1 MVVSGRVSGSGLR
14 PPDEGSSPARMA
26 LASVVRKGAEGGM
39 V

>member
-1 MVVSGRVSGSGLR
+1 MVVKGSVSGSGVL
-14 PPDEGSSPARMA
+14 PPGDGKSPARIA